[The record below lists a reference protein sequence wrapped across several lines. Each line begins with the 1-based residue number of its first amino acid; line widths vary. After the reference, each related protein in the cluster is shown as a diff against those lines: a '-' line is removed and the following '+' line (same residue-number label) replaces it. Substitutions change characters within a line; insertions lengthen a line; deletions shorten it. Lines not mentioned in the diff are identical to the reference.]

1 MSRDEFYTADV
12 RVVWPSAPASGESR
26 TTGVRLP
33 AVMSPAGLRSSAYRE
48 VRRRAIDDCNGPDP
62 SKAS

>member
-26 TTGVRLP
+26 TTGALLP
-33 AVMSPAGLRSSAYRE
+33 AVMSPAGLRSSAYGE
-48 VRRRAIDDCNGPDP
+48 GRRRTT
-62 SKAS
+62 ASTWRPRIRSNL